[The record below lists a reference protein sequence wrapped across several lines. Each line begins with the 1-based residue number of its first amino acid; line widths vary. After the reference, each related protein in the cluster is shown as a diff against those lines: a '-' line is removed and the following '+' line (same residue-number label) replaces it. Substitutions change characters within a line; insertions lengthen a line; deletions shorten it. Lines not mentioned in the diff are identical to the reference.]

1 LATIRIIITA
11 SDKGDISI
19 DIQGPIK
26 TRDQA
31 LAALDAAKKLIR
43 TSGKEFNAIQT
54 P

>member
-1 LATIRIIITA
+1 MATIRIIITA

-26 TRDQA
+26 TKEQA
-31 LAALDAAKKLIR
+31 IAALDAAKKLVR
-43 TSGKEFNAIQT
+43 QTKEFNATVQA